1 MLDRIRIAERYTRS
15 AAAAV
20 TAVAALVLAAYAGP
34 AETRTDSR
42 PDVQRQA
49 TAPAADAVRTA
60 AR

>member
-1 MLDRIRIAERYTRS
+1 MLDRIRTAERYTRS

-34 AETRTDSR
+34 AKAHTDSR
-42 PDVQRQA
+42 PDVQGQA
-49 TAPAADAVRTA
+49 TAPAADAMRTA